1 MVAEDTVAVI
11 GLATTVGRNPYGVG
25 TVSDAE
31 LDARLWIAPQA
42 GTAISPASRGARAG
56 CLRELTPSFVPR
68 RS

>member
-31 LDARLWIAPQA
+31 LDARLWIARRRRVA
-42 GTAISPASRGARAG
+42 VGDAFGSG
-56 CLRELTPSFVPR
+56 VPR
-68 RS
+68 SGGSGLAG